1 MVTHWK
7 RPSHSGQ
14 TYNGQPPNFGAFEF
28 DVASFITRLQ
38 DGFASDTPSLNK
50 DARAMRLF
58 HRACNSRKNAFTE
71 ARRPRVDTFTEL
83 RQLADDL
90 AELGD
95 TTTGALVRQAIIA

>member
-1 MVTHWK
+1 VVTDWK

-28 DVASFITRLQ
+28 DVASFITHLQ

-50 DARAMRLF
+50 TLAPCAYFIERAIRARML
-58 HRACNSRKNAFTE
+58 SPE
-71 ARRPRVDTFTEL
+71 ARRPAMDTFTEL

-95 TTTGALVRQAIIA
+95 TTTGAHVRQAIIA